1 MTEIDKLKNNSSI
14 CVFLNGDLMKFEFD
28 DAMQMTL
35 AIEPNQNNFELMLA
49 MLVDAVRPVVN
60 EVEAMTA

>member
-1 MTEIDKLKNNSSI
+1 
-14 CVFLNGDLMKFEFD
+14 
-28 DAMQMTL
+28 MQMTL